1 VQTIIQPIG
10 DIAMASKNE
19 LIIADNSGTITGI
32 DYVPNSV
39 RKPDGVKSSG
49 SPSVSKSASKSGN
62 VFTITFEC
70 NRKGNKGV
78 ADSFKSSSG
87 DALNRYAAKGGKS
100 GGPGELNFWFSLKV
114 NVATARGAAQATL
127 NVGQGHHS
135 LTDNNWWLG
144 GSIVDGNQ
152 PALRIPLGSGKEEVT
167 LPLRGGVSDYTL
179 SAGHFARDYPINYV
193 FVLML
198 ENHSFDNMFAMS
210 GIQGITAAT
219 TRDSNS
225 YDGQTYKVNAG
236 GVAQMPT
243 DPLHNFQDVVDQ
255 LAGQGTNFPHGGP
268 YPAINNSG
276 FAANYATTLNHHHQ
290 ATSPGLIMSCI
301 ETPNLAPV
309 IYSLA
314 TNFVLCDHWFSS
326 LPGPTWP
333 NRFFVHGASSNGLET
348 SQTFEEMAKWM
359 FVDGFE
365 YPHGSIYDAL
375 KSENVAYALYA
386 DTENA
391 FSNDPAPPREL
402 GELPQVA
409 SLKGISVLS
418 VKNVLDLPEDLKGN
432 YKAQYTFIEPNY
444 GDIFFDTYKGG
455 SSQHAMDD
463 LYGGE
468 GLIKFVYEKIR
479 NSPLWNESLLII
491 TYDEHGGFYDSVAPG
506 SITEPGDGSNSS
518 KLNKFGFQ
526 FNQAGVRVP
535 AILVSPWLGKGVI
548 DKTVYDHTSVLAT
561 AEKVLN
567 IKPLTDRDKHAKNPL
582 HLLLESARTDCPT
595 TLPKPVLTVPKADP
609 KARAAM
615 RERKLDDFLPFHG
628 NLVGALGVL
637 LKLDIELSDGSK
649 AARAEA
655 LARYRSLRTRR
666 DAQAYAKRIMAKAGG
681 RFGSGAV
688 ETGSGA
694 GSKAKTKRRRPPITA
709 ARKARRRRAPKRAR

>member
-1 VQTIIQPIG
+1 MP
-10 DIAMASKNE
+10 SENK
-19 LIIADNSGTITGI
+19 LIITDNSGTITGI
-32 DYVPNSV
+32 HYVPGSV
-39 RKPDGVKSSG
+39 RKPEKQKSSG
-49 SPSVSKSASKSGN
+49 SPSVSKSVGKSGN

-70 NRKGNKGV
+70 NRKGNKDV

-87 DALNRYAAKGGKS
+87 DAVNRYAAKGGKS
-100 GGPGELNFWFSLKV
+100 GGPGELNFWFSLKL
-114 NVATARGAAQATL
+114 NVATVRGAAQATL

-144 GSIVDGNQ
+144 GSIVDGDE
-152 PALRIPLGSGKEEVT
+152 PALLIPLGSGKEEVT

-179 SAGHFARDYPINYV
+179 SAGHFARRYPINYV

-219 TRDSNS
+219 PRDSNS
-225 YDGQTYKVNAG
+225 YDGQTYNVNAA

-255 LAGQGTNFPHGGP
+255 LAGQGTVFPQGGP

-276 FAANYATTLNHHHQ
+276 FAANYATTLDHHHPP
-290 ATSPGLIMSCI
+290 ASPGLIMSCI
-301 ETPNLAPV
+301 DTPNLAPV
-309 IYSLA
+309 LYSLA

-333 NRFFVHGASSNGLET
+333 NRYFVHGASSNGLET
-348 SQTFEEMAKWM
+348 SQTLNEMADWM
-359 FVDGFE
+359 VEGFK

-375 KSENVAYALYA
+375 GSIPYALYG
-386 DTENA
+386 DRDNE
-391 FSNDPAPPREL
+391 FSNDPSPRLEM
-402 GELPQVA
+402 GGIPQVG
-409 SLKGISVLS
+409 SIKGIPVLS
-418 VKNVLDLPEDLKGN
+418 VKNVVELENDLKGN

-444 GDIFFDTYKGG
+444 GDIAFDTYKGG

-468 GLIKFVYEKIR
+468 GLIKFVYEAIR

-561 AEKVLN
+561 AEKVLD

-595 TLPKPVLTVPKADP
+595 TLPEPVLTTPKSDP
-609 KARAAM
+609 EARAAM

-628 NLVGALGVL
+628 NLPGALGVL
-637 LKLDIELSDGSK
+637 LKLDIELSDRSK
-649 AARAEA
+649 AAREEA

-666 DAQAYAKRIMAKAGG
+666 DAQAYAERILAKAGL
-681 RFGSGAV
+681 FGYDAV
-688 ETGSGA
+688 ETTNGA
-694 GSKAKTKRRRPPITA
+694 GSKATKKRRRSAITA
-709 ARKARRRRAPKRAR
+709 PRKARRRRAPKRAR